1 MDRLPLSFGIGMA
14 PTLNCTL
21 GDPAANSYVCL
32 DEAEQIAA
40 NIPGGDEWIALSE
53 DEKVFSLIAAT
64 ALLETLQYRGT
75 VCSNQQRLKWPRE
88 GVDCEGRSFD
98 CTFIPYKIK
107 ESQVMLAMQL
117 AKDPGGII
125 GGGGVDNAPAG
136 TYVSEQQLGDLRI
149 QYSQFNNN
157 VGSNCDD
164 CSEPLAFQKF
174 PWLSAVLGCLT
185 DIPVVN
191 GGRIIGRVRS

>member
-1 MDRLPLSFGIGMA
+1 MA

-32 DEAEQIAA
+32 DEAEEIAA

-64 ALLETLQYRGT
+64 ALLETLQYAGEI
-75 VCSNQQRLKWPRE
+75 CSANQRLKWPRQ
-88 GVDCEGRSFD
+88 GVDCEGRPFS
-98 CTFIPYKIK
+98 CTMIPYKIK
-107 ESQVMLAMQL
+107 EATVMLAMQM

-136 TYVSEQQLGDLRI
+136 TFVSEQQLGDLRI

-164 CSEPLAFQKF
+164 CNEPLAFQKF
-174 PWLSAVLGCLT
+174 PWLQAVLACYT
-185 DIPVVN
+185 DIIVIG

>member
-1 MDRLPLSFGIGMA
+1 MA

-75 VCSNQQRLKWPRE
+75 VCANAQRLKWPRE
-88 GVDCEGRSFD
+88 GLDCEGRPFD

-107 ESQVMLAMQL
+107 EAEVMLAMQL

-185 DIPVVN
+185 DIPIVN

>member
-1 MDRLPLSFGIGMA
+1 MA

-32 DEAEQIAA
+32 DEAEQISA
-40 NIPGGDEWIALSE
+40 NILGGDEWVALSE

-64 ALLETLQYRGT
+64 ALLETLQYTGT
-75 VCSNQQRLKWPRE
+75 ICSDTQRLKWPRS
-88 GVDCEGRSFD
+88 GVDCEGRPFS
-98 CTFIPYKIK
+98 CTAIPYKIK
-107 ESQVMLAMQL
+107 EATVMVAMQM

-136 TYVSEQQLGDLRI
+136 TFVSEQQLGDLRI
-149 QYSQFNNN
+149 QYKQFNNN

-164 CSEPLAFQKF
+164 CNEPLAFQKF
-174 PWLSAVLGCLT
+174 PWLQAVLACYT
-185 DIPVVN
+185 DIIVV
-191 GGRIIGRVRS
+191 GAGRIIGRVRS

>member
-1 MDRLPLSFGIGMA
+1 MA

-40 NIPGGDEWIALSE
+40 NILGGDEWIALSD

-64 ALLETLQYRGT
+64 ALLETLSYAGT
-75 VCSNQQRLKWPRE
+75 ICSDTQRLKWPRQ
-88 GVDCEGRSFD
+88 GVDCEGRPFN
-98 CTFIPYKIK
+98 CTEIPFKLR
-107 ESQVMLAMQL
+107 EATVMVAMQM

-136 TYVSEQQLGDLRI
+136 TFVSEQQLGDLRI
-149 QYSQFNNN
+149 QYKQFNNN

-164 CSEPLAFQKF
+164 CNEPLAFQKF
-174 PWLSAVLGCLT
+174 PWLQAVLACYT
-185 DIPVVN
+185 DIVVI
-191 GGRIIGRVRS
+191 GAGRIIGRVRS